1 MKSLDTKITAITGS
15 GVSQSSGIPTFRGT
29 NGLWKKYNVMDLATP
44 QAFARN
50 PKLVWEW
57 YYWRLGLVSQ
67 AKPNEAHL
75 ALENLESSGYNIVV
89 LTQNVDNLHERAG
102 SSKVIHL
109 HGEIFQRRCIQCHD
123 ITIWE
128 PTETFSNPEIPKC
141 IKCNSMLRPKVVW
154 FNETLNSEIIQFS
167 YNRLKETDVLLIIGT
182 SGIVYPVNN
191 FPFIA
196 KEGNMNLETYEFNLE
211 LTPLSSETNKTILGP
226 VEKTL
231 PEFISK
237 SFKITKK

>member
-15 GVSQSSGIPTFRGT
+15 GVSQSSGIPTFRGAD
-29 NGLWKKYNVMDLATP
+29 GLWKKYDVMDLATP
-44 QAFARN
+44 QAFTRN

-67 AKPNEAHL
+67 AKPNEAHI
-75 ALENLESSGYNIVV
+75 ALKNLESSGYDTVV

-102 SSKVIHL
+102 SNNVFHL

-123 ITIWE
+123 ITNWQ
-128 PTETFSNPEIPKC
+128 PTDTFNDLEIPKC
-141 IKCNSMLRPKVVW
+141 TKCNSMLRPKVVW
-154 FNETLNSEIIQFS
+154 FNETLDPEIIQLS

-182 SGIVYPVNN
+182 SGLVHPVNN

-196 KEGNMNLETYEFNLE
+196 KQGNMNLEMYEFNLE
-211 LTPLSSETNKTILGP
+211 LTPLSSMTTKTILGP
-226 VEKTL
+226 VKKTL
-231 PEFISK
+231 PEFVSK
-237 SFKITKK
+237 TFKIAKK